1 MRKHFQL
8 PSWFRVLVW
17 GLIGSVLLHWVMLDF
32 LRGTVSLSLQGDS
45 SLQVRLSEP
54 SMDAASSGT
63 AASAEA
69 LRDAAVD
76 SAAEP
81 VRRASA
87 AGVSRAPEPSATQRF
102 PSARAVPESLP
113 ATNTPAE
120 FARISMAGL
129 RSGSREEALI
139 GMRLALAEALGP
151 LQMSASVLVWCDF
164 DAVGQLR
171 GLRSDVSLPKAEL
184 LRLQQL
190 ASRLA
195 VPAALLG
202 QDFVLDLAF
211 DQNVGGGSRSMV
223 RN

>member
-1 MRKHFQL
+1 
-8 PSWFRVLVW
+8 
-17 GLIGSVLLHWVMLDF
+17 
-32 LRGTVSLSLQGDS
+32 
-45 SLQVRLSEP
+45 
-54 SMDAASSGT
+54 
-63 AASAEA
+63 
-69 LRDAAVD
+69 
-76 SAAEP
+76 
-81 VRRASA
+81 
-87 AGVSRAPEPSATQRF
+87 
-102 PSARAVPESLP
+102 
-113 ATNTPAE
+113 
-120 FARISMAGL
+120 MAGL